1 MKTCRSKN
9 ISLRLP
15 LTVTHGTHLRNKHRY
30 QEFRIIYQFKKV
42 TDIIIIINCF
52 RNSVTK
58 LDDLF
63 CNFITGR
70 SFTTDYAHTRSEFD
84 AYSLRWAKRSIS
96 RIQDSVPSH
105 FEIRAHREGLLTTI
119 QRR

>member
-1 MKTCRSKN
+1 MSK
-9 ISLRLP
+9 P
-15 LTVTHGTHLRNKHRY
+15 HGL
-30 QEFRIIYQFKKV
+30 
-42 TDIIIIINCF
+42 
-52 RNSVTK
+52 S
-58 LDDLF
+58 
-63 CNFITGR
+63 
-70 SFTTDYAHTRSEFD
+70 RSEFD